1 MKLYIYK
8 SGNEFYLNYYY
19 QTQSSSLSNLIN
31 IYIYD
36 SSYMNENLFFLF
48 SFSFSTKS
56 TISAAPS
63 NPPACSRIEKIARD
77 YFAALLNFKVEFF
90 FLLFPSLIP
99 FPRIHGRQVDCPR
112 SRNVR
117 GEIIERHVNV
127 RPVPETGIDSFSK
140 FYRIIALINE
150 ALKRK

>member
-1 MKLYIYK
+1 
-8 SGNEFYLNYYY
+8 
-19 QTQSSSLSNLIN
+19 
-31 IYIYD
+31 
-36 SSYMNENLFFLF
+36 MNENLFLF

-56 TISAAPS
+56 TISTAPS

-117 GEIIERHVNV
+117 GEIVERHVNV

>member
-8 SGNEFYLNYYY
+8 SGNEVYLNYYY

-36 SSYMNENLFFLF
+36 SSYMNENLFLF
-48 SFSFSTKS
+48 SFSLSRKF

-90 FLLFPSLIP
+90 FLLFSSLIP
-99 FPRIHGRQVDCPR
+99 FHGRQVDCPR

-117 GEIIERHVNV
+117 GEIVERHVNV

>member
-90 FLLFPSLIP
+90 FLSFSLSYSFPSN
-99 FPRIHGRQVDCPR
+99 PRTTGRLSAVTQRSGRNSRTSRERPACPGNGDR
-112 SRNVR
+112 FLFKVLPDNSLNQR
-117 GEIIERHVNV
+117 GIE
-127 RPVPETGIDSFSK
+127 T
-140 FYRIIALINE
+140 
-150 ALKRK
+150 